1 MSILPLHIAV
11 LDCDTPVPNV
21 YAERGLYS
29 NVFASLLEDAAT
41 KSFFLP
47 ELKLQFSAYD
57 CVRGQ
62 LPSEDDLLRI
72 DAVIITGSGKHFSI
86 SIWLQMIYG

>member
-1 MSILPLHIAV
+1 MAPLQIHTAI

-29 NVFASLLEDAAT
+29 DVFTTLLQDTAT
-41 KSFFLP
+41 KTSSVP
-47 ELKLQFSAYD
+47 ELNLQFSNYD

-62 LPSEDDLLRI
+62 LPSEEDLLQI
-72 DAVIITGSGKHFSI
+72 NAVIITGSGKHFPI
-86 SIWLQMIYG
+86 QI